1 MFDLAISC
9 GTPALRAS
17 SPTCPIK
24 TPEPPAC
31 FSSGTVRKQRKRS
44 KCDYLPVYTVHTNK
58 PLTGETEWTKN
69 GRYTGTTELEL
80 TEHGMNQVL
89 ASGQIIVGAGRLID
103 PSKLAHVFI
112 SPRRRAV
119 QTFELA
125 FSDTDKQM
133 LRDTKKVSVTDKLA
147 EWDYGLYE
155 GLVTKEIRALRKEH
169 GLDGDREWDIWRDG
183 CEGGE

>member
-1 MFDLAISC
+1 M
-9 GTPALRAS
+9 
-17 SPTCPIK
+17 
-24 TPEPPAC
+24 
-31 FSSGTVRKQRKRS
+31 
-44 KCDYLPVYTVHTNK
+44 
-58 PLTGETEWTKN
+58 
-69 GRYTGTTELEL
+69 
-80 TEHGMNQVL
+80 
-89 ASGQIIVGAGRLID
+89 
-103 PSKLAHVFI
+103 
-112 SPRRRAV
+112 